1 MKFNL
6 AILALVGT
14 ISATQLTQLGDE
26 KKGSPDNSRAI
37 FEKSVATAAQVVATQ
52 QAFEKAKVADVAARN
67 AKDTAE
73 ANALKLHVRQAA
85 NNNLM
90 GKTSPDHGK
99 QQWTGP
105 LNGLNVQINEEPAAP
120 AKEEAPKA
128 AAPAKEE
135 APKQAEAEPV
145 EKPNKNK
152 KGSPQYSYDAK
163 DKAVKAADDTVKQLH
178 ADMDQW
184 AADHAANTAKAA
196 TETDSYSN
204 NVKKGYSSRLH
215 GDVDLPKK

>member
-6 AILALVGT
+6 VLIALLGAQAIQVST
-14 ISATQLTQLGDE
+14 PDSARKT
-26 KKGSPDNSRAI
+26 
-37 FEKSVATAAQVVATQ
+37 FEESVAKASKTVATQ
-52 QAFEKAKVADVAARN
+52 QAFEKAKTADVAARN

-90 GKTSPDHGK
+90 GKTSPDHAK

-105 LNGLNVQINEEPAAP
+105 LNGLNLQLNEEP
-120 AKEEAPKA
+120 

-145 EKPNKNK
+145 EKPNLNK
-152 KGSPQYSYDAK
+152 KGTPQYSYDAK
-163 DKAVKAADDTVKQLH
+163 EKAVKAAADTVKQLH
-178 ADMDQW
+178 SDMDQW
-184 AADHAANTAKAA
+184 SADHAANTAKAA
-196 TETDSYSN
+196 SETDSYSN
-204 NVKKGYSSRLH
+204 NVKKGYTSRLH
-215 GDVDLPKK
+215 GDVDLPKLK